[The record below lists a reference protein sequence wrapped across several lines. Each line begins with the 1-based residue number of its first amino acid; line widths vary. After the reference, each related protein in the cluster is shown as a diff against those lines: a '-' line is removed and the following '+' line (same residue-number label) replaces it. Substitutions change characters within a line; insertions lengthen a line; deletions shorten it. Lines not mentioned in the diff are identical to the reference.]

1 MKLSPPMALLRA
13 SVPDSRR
20 AGPTLPLL
28 LLLTAFLIS
37 APLASAQWVD
47 VISEGF
53 ETQPTAS
60 TGLADTSDADP
71 VAPLVVTDDDP
82 LGSIAGSGVQVA
94 GWSAKTG
101 TKSLLVRSGSTAIL
115 QILKPL
121 SGTRY
126 QVDFEILSSMG
137 QGDRNFYVTLKS
149 EGLDNNGD
157 DFLAYRADRANP
169 GSKQLFYY
177 QGIGQK
183 TWTAVE
189 GKERTEGGWQHHRF
203 IIDMATQTF
212 DLYLDDLTTPAVT
225 GALLSRPGAPVPTA
239 IILRNEGDTAN
250 DGYFLIDDI
259 SVKVQGSKDLST
271 PTTEG
276 FENYPAAENF
286 ADDADPGASWVTTEV
301 AGSGEGMPLDPLKIQ
316 VVNAAVVPPHSGAKC
331 LKLEGGQQAGISYA
345 WGSGP
350 EQDVEIT
357 WWARVPESIKG
368 ATANYL
374 RMSLYGVEGGRA
386 DQGDAALLGYGSRDG
401 NIGDNTSLTVF
412 TTAWKDSLINYT
424 PDTWEEYRLRT
435 NNAAGT
441 YSIVKGPSS
450 ANPET
455 IADNMGYIGSA
466 ANWGPMF
473 MVAFSSSNGAGHPP
487 VYVDDIT
494 VRSINAGT
502 VEPPVVPYA
511 AVGEGTRFTSSTILH
526 MPGPVGG
533 AAVDPRD
540 PTTIVATIDS
550 INGALYQV
558 KKNGSGVWELDP
570 TPLVNGLSNPSGLVI
585 DQEGTIWWT
594 HDFTQSLRRLRA
606 PWRNNTPE
614 TMISGFGG
622 SADDD
627 PIDLTLTGSAF
638 NGTLGKPGY
647 IVVADRDMDALGQ
660 RGLYYLDPATLT
672 PNQAAFSDILAGP
685 TTELGSAA
693 INAVTYLPAT
703 GEVVTVNNDE
713 TIALTNAGGSIR
725 TLTLAPGTAFT
736 YLAGVAADPQTGR
749 LWLADRDLA
758 EIWSV
763 SPAEVNPGDDRKEVS
778 FNLLDATHP
787 ERQISFNDPGL
798 RFSPDGSILLVSD
811 SSLQNRGGWLTI
823 LSGTAVVNPPGPV
836 TITRVEH
843 TPQGLT
849 LAWTPL
855 GTSKYRVLRSTSL
868 SSAFQDI
875 SGELSAASF
884 TDPQPPAGRAFYKVS
899 STQ

>member
-1 MKLSPPMALLRA
+1 MKSPRPRLSPRHHGAR
-13 SVPDSRR
+13 S
-20 AGPTLPLL
+20 LPRPAPGQLL
-28 LLLTAFLIS
+28 LALAGALMG
-37 APLASAQWVD
+37 APLARAEWVE

-53 ETQPTAS
+53 ETQPAATTS
-60 TGLADTSDADP
+60 LADTADADP

-82 LGSIAGSGVQVA
+82 LGSPAGSGVEVA
-94 GWSAKTG
+94 GWSAKSG
-101 TKSLLVRSGSTAIL
+101 TKSLLVRSGSEAIL
-115 QILKPL
+115 QLLKPR
-121 SGTRY
+121 SGTKY
-126 QVDFEILSSMG
+126 QVDFHINSSMG
-137 QGDRNFYVTLKS
+137 AGDRNFYVILRS

-157 DFLAYRADRANP
+157 DFLAYRADRAN
-169 GSKQLFYY
+169 SKQLFYF
-177 QGIGQK
+177 QGIGQAI
-183 TWTAVE
+183 WTAVE
-189 GKERTEGGWQHHRF
+189 GKERTEGSWQHHRF
-203 IIDMATQTF
+203 IIDMVTQTY
-212 DLYLDDLTTPAVT
+212 DLYIDDLITPAVT

-239 IILRNEGDTAN
+239 IILRNEGNSAD
-250 DGYFLIDDI
+250 DGHFLIDDI
-259 SVKVQGSKDLST
+259 SVKAEGSKDLTT

-276 FENYPAAENF
+276 FESYPAVVNF
-286 ADDADPGASWVTTEV
+286 ADDADPGGSWVTSEV
-301 AGSGEGMPLDPLKIQ
+301 AGSGSGMALDPLKIQ
-316 VVNAAVVPPHSGAKC
+316 VVDSTVVAPHSGSKC
-331 LKLEGGQQAGISYA
+331 LKLEGGQQAGVSYA

-357 WWARVPESIKG
+357 WWARVPESTQG

-401 NIGDNTSLTVF
+401 TIGDGTSLTVF
-412 TTAWKDSLINYT
+412 TTAWRDSQINYT

-441 YSIVKGPSS
+441 YSIVKGPGS
-450 ANPET
+450 ATPET
-455 IADNMGYIGSA
+455 IADNLGYIGSA
-466 ANWGPMF
+466 ATWGPMF

-494 VRSINAGT
+494 VKSISAGT
-502 VEPPVVPYA
+502 VEPPVVPYTVA
-511 AVGEGTRFTSSTILH
+511 AEGTRFTSSTIIH

-558 KKNGSGVWELDP
+558 KQNASTKAWELDP

-585 DQEGTIWWT
+585 DNEGTLWWT
-594 HDFTQSLRRLRA
+594 HDFTQSLRRLKA
-606 PWRNNTPE
+606 PWRDNTQE
-614 TMISGFGG
+614 TMISGFGA

-638 NGTLGKPGY
+638 NGALGKPGN

-660 RGLYYLDPATLT
+660 RGLYFLDPAAIT
-672 PNQAAFSDILAGP
+672 PNQTAFSDILTGP

-693 INAVTYLPAT
+693 LNAITYLPAT

-713 TIALTNAGGSIR
+713 TIALTNADGSIR
-725 TLTLAPGTAFT
+725 TLTPTTVFS
-736 YLAGVAADPQTGR
+736 YLAGAAADPQTGR

-763 SPAEVNPGDDRKEVS
+763 SPAAVNPGDDRREVS
-778 FNLLDATHP
+778 FNLIDETRP

-798 RFSPDGSILLVSD
+798 KFSPDGSILLVSD

-823 LSGTAVVNPPGPV
+823 LSGSAAVNPPGPV

-843 TPQGLT
+843 TPQGVT
-849 LAWTPL
+849 LGWTPL

-868 SSAFQDI
+868 STPFQDI
-875 SGELSAASF
+875 SGELTTPLF

-899 STQ
+899 STP